1 MFERKKPSGKLLSLP
16 IDQIH
21 PSPFQARKSFDEQEL
36 TALAQSI
43 RENGLLQPVTVRR
56 AAEGYE
62 LVAGERRLRACQL
75 AKMTTISAI
84 LCSYADDRTAALGL
98 LENIQRADLNPFEQA
113 QGLRDVMVLWDC
125 TQAEAAKRLG
135 MAQPTFANKLRL
147 LQLTADQRQFVLD
160 NNLTER
166 HARAVLRLPEN
177 RRSEALITI
186 AKRRLN
192 ARQTDSYIEQLLN
205 SPPKA
210 GHRIS
215 MVRDVRIF
223 VNTIDHAIRLMTDNG
238 VPATAHREEKDGYI
252 EYTVRIPTT
261 AVNLSSCVAALGKK
275 VLIVD
280 LDPQGN
286 TTTGY
291 GIPKRSVEAG
301 TYEVLI
307 GRATAAQAIRHT
319 EYRTDVIGSNT
330 RLAGASLEMI
340 DLPGREGRLRKALAE
355 VQKDYDFIFIDCPPS
370 LDLLT
375 LNGLSACDS
384 VLIPVQCEYYA
395 LEGLSELISTLKTI
409 RKKYN
414 PYLDIEGV
422 VFTMFSLRYNLTV
435 QVVEQVQKYF
445 GSKVYKTTIPR
456 SIRISEAPSYGQPIN
471 FYEPKG
477 KGSEA
482 YMDLAIEFVKHNR
495 PQEPKKSRAKA
506 APAAEPAKNALED

>member
-1 MFERKKPSGKLLSLP
+1 MDGKPAGMTANVPHGTIKFSRKEELCVAKIVAIANQKGGVGK
-16 IDQIH
+16 
-21 PSPFQARKSFDEQEL
+21 
-36 TALAQSI
+36 T
-43 RENGLLQPVTVRR
+43 
-56 AAEGYE
+56 
-62 LVAGERRLRACQL
+62 
-75 AKMTTISAI
+75 
-84 LCSYADDRTAALGL
+84 
-98 LENIQRADLNPFEQA
+98 
-113 QGLRDVMVLWDC
+113 
-125 TQAEAAKRLG
+125 
-135 MAQPTFANKLRL
+135 
-147 LQLTADQRQFVLD
+147 
-160 NNLTER
+160 
-166 HARAVLRLPEN
+166 
-177 RRSEALITI
+177 
-186 AKRRLN
+186 
-192 ARQTDSYIEQLLN
+192 
-205 SPPKA
+205 
-210 GHRIS
+210 
-215 MVRDVRIF
+215 
-223 VNTIDHAIRLMTDNG
+223 
-238 VPATAHREEKDGYI
+238 
-252 EYTVRIPTT
+252 TT
-261 AVNLSSCVAALGKK
+261 AVNLSSCVAALGKR

-291 GIPKRSVEAG
+291 GIPKRSVEKG
-301 TYEVLI
+301 TYEILI
-307 GRATAAQAIRHT
+307 GEARASEAIRKT

-340 DLPGREGRLRKALAE
+340 DLPARESRLRKALAE

-482 YMDLAIEFVKHNR
+482 YMDLAIEFVKNNR
-495 PQEPKKSRAKA
+495 PHEPKKARCKS
-506 APAAEPAKNALED
+506 APVAEQTKNALED

>member
-1 MFERKKPSGKLLSLP
+1 MDGKSAGMTANVPHGTIKFSRKEELCVAKIVAIANQKGGVGK
-16 IDQIH
+16 
-21 PSPFQARKSFDEQEL
+21 
-36 TALAQSI
+36 T
-43 RENGLLQPVTVRR
+43 
-56 AAEGYE
+56 
-62 LVAGERRLRACQL
+62 
-75 AKMTTISAI
+75 
-84 LCSYADDRTAALGL
+84 
-98 LENIQRADLNPFEQA
+98 
-113 QGLRDVMVLWDC
+113 
-125 TQAEAAKRLG
+125 
-135 MAQPTFANKLRL
+135 
-147 LQLTADQRQFVLD
+147 
-160 NNLTER
+160 
-166 HARAVLRLPEN
+166 
-177 RRSEALITI
+177 
-186 AKRRLN
+186 
-192 ARQTDSYIEQLLN
+192 
-205 SPPKA
+205 
-210 GHRIS
+210 
-215 MVRDVRIF
+215 
-223 VNTIDHAIRLMTDNG
+223 
-238 VPATAHREEKDGYI
+238 
-252 EYTVRIPTT
+252 TT
-261 AVNLSSCVAALGKK
+261 AVNLSSCVAALGKR

-291 GIPKRSVEAG
+291 GIPKRSVEKG
-301 TYEVLI
+301 TYEILI
-307 GRATAAQAIRHT
+307 GEARASEAIRKT

-340 DLPGREGRLRKALAE
+340 DLPARESRLRKALAE

-482 YMDLAIEFVKHNR
+482 YMDLAIEFVKNNR
-495 PQEPKKSRAKA
+495 PHEPKKARRKS
-506 APAAEPAKNALED
+506 APVAEQTKNALED

>member
-1 MFERKKPSGKLLSLP
+1 MCVAKIVAIANQKGGVGK
-16 IDQIH
+16 
-21 PSPFQARKSFDEQEL
+21 
-36 TALAQSI
+36 T
-43 RENGLLQPVTVRR
+43 
-56 AAEGYE
+56 
-62 LVAGERRLRACQL
+62 
-75 AKMTTISAI
+75 
-84 LCSYADDRTAALGL
+84 
-98 LENIQRADLNPFEQA
+98 
-113 QGLRDVMVLWDC
+113 
-125 TQAEAAKRLG
+125 
-135 MAQPTFANKLRL
+135 
-147 LQLTADQRQFVLD
+147 
-160 NNLTER
+160 
-166 HARAVLRLPEN
+166 
-177 RRSEALITI
+177 
-186 AKRRLN
+186 
-192 ARQTDSYIEQLLN
+192 
-205 SPPKA
+205 
-210 GHRIS
+210 
-215 MVRDVRIF
+215 
-223 VNTIDHAIRLMTDNG
+223 
-238 VPATAHREEKDGYI
+238 
-252 EYTVRIPTT
+252 TT
-261 AVNLSSCVAALGKK
+261 AVNLSSCVAALGKR

-291 GIPKRSVEAG
+291 GIPKRSVEKG
-301 TYEVLI
+301 TYEILI
-307 GRATAAQAIRHT
+307 GRCRASEAIRKT

-340 DLPGREGRLRKALAE
+340 DIPGRESRLRKALAE

-422 VFTMFSLRYNLTV
+422 VFTMFSLRYNLTI

-445 GSKVYKTTIPR
+445 GSKVYETTIPR

-482 YMDLAIEFVKHNR
+482 YMDLAIEFVKRNR
-495 PQEPKKSRAKA
+495 PHEPKKTRGRQAS
-506 APAAEPAKNALED
+506 AAEPAKNALEY

>member
-1 MFERKKPSGKLLSLP
+1 MDGKPAGMTANVPHGTIEFSRKEELCVAKIVAIANQKGGVGK
-16 IDQIH
+16 
-21 PSPFQARKSFDEQEL
+21 
-36 TALAQSI
+36 T
-43 RENGLLQPVTVRR
+43 
-56 AAEGYE
+56 
-62 LVAGERRLRACQL
+62 
-75 AKMTTISAI
+75 
-84 LCSYADDRTAALGL
+84 
-98 LENIQRADLNPFEQA
+98 
-113 QGLRDVMVLWDC
+113 
-125 TQAEAAKRLG
+125 
-135 MAQPTFANKLRL
+135 
-147 LQLTADQRQFVLD
+147 
-160 NNLTER
+160 
-166 HARAVLRLPEN
+166 
-177 RRSEALITI
+177 
-186 AKRRLN
+186 
-192 ARQTDSYIEQLLN
+192 
-205 SPPKA
+205 
-210 GHRIS
+210 
-215 MVRDVRIF
+215 
-223 VNTIDHAIRLMTDNG
+223 
-238 VPATAHREEKDGYI
+238 
-252 EYTVRIPTT
+252 TT
-261 AVNLSSCVAALGKK
+261 AVNLSSCVAALGKR

-291 GIPKRSVEAG
+291 GIPKRSVEKG
-301 TYEVLI
+301 TYDILI
-307 GRATAAQAIRHT
+307 GEARASEAIRKT

-340 DLPGREGRLRKALAE
+340 DLPARESRLRKALAE

-435 QVVEQVQKYF
+435 QVVEQVQRYF

-482 YMDLAIEFVKHNR
+482 YMDLAIEFVKNNR
-495 PQEPKKSRAKA
+495 PHEPKKARRKS
-506 APAAEPAKNALED
+506 APVAEQTKNALED

>member
-1 MFERKKPSGKLLSLP
+1 MCVAKIVAIANQKGGVGK
-16 IDQIH
+16 
-21 PSPFQARKSFDEQEL
+21 
-36 TALAQSI
+36 T
-43 RENGLLQPVTVRR
+43 
-56 AAEGYE
+56 
-62 LVAGERRLRACQL
+62 
-75 AKMTTISAI
+75 
-84 LCSYADDRTAALGL
+84 
-98 LENIQRADLNPFEQA
+98 
-113 QGLRDVMVLWDC
+113 
-125 TQAEAAKRLG
+125 
-135 MAQPTFANKLRL
+135 
-147 LQLTADQRQFVLD
+147 
-160 NNLTER
+160 
-166 HARAVLRLPEN
+166 
-177 RRSEALITI
+177 
-186 AKRRLN
+186 
-192 ARQTDSYIEQLLN
+192 
-205 SPPKA
+205 
-210 GHRIS
+210 
-215 MVRDVRIF
+215 
-223 VNTIDHAIRLMTDNG
+223 
-238 VPATAHREEKDGYI
+238 
-252 EYTVRIPTT
+252 TT
-261 AVNLSSCVAALGKK
+261 AVNLSSCVAALGKR

-291 GIPKRSVEAG
+291 GIPKRSVEKG
-301 TYEVLI
+301 TYEILI
-307 GRATAAQAIRHT
+307 GRCRASEAIRKT

-340 DLPGREGRLRKALAE
+340 DIPGRESRLRKALAE

-422 VFTMFSLRYNLTV
+422 VFTMFSLRYNLTI

-445 GSKVYKTTIPR
+445 GSKVYETTIPR

-482 YMDLAIEFVKHNR
+482 YMDLAIEFVKRNR
-495 PQEPKKSRAKA
+495 PHEPKKTRGRQAS
-506 APAAEPAKNALED
+506 AAEPAKNALED

>member
-1 MFERKKPSGKLLSLP
+1 MDGKPAGMTANVPHGTIKFSRKEELCVAKIVAIANQKGGVGK
-16 IDQIH
+16 
-21 PSPFQARKSFDEQEL
+21 
-36 TALAQSI
+36 T
-43 RENGLLQPVTVRR
+43 
-56 AAEGYE
+56 
-62 LVAGERRLRACQL
+62 
-75 AKMTTISAI
+75 
-84 LCSYADDRTAALGL
+84 
-98 LENIQRADLNPFEQA
+98 
-113 QGLRDVMVLWDC
+113 
-125 TQAEAAKRLG
+125 
-135 MAQPTFANKLRL
+135 
-147 LQLTADQRQFVLD
+147 
-160 NNLTER
+160 
-166 HARAVLRLPEN
+166 
-177 RRSEALITI
+177 
-186 AKRRLN
+186 
-192 ARQTDSYIEQLLN
+192 
-205 SPPKA
+205 
-210 GHRIS
+210 
-215 MVRDVRIF
+215 
-223 VNTIDHAIRLMTDNG
+223 
-238 VPATAHREEKDGYI
+238 
-252 EYTVRIPTT
+252 TT
-261 AVNLSSCVAALGKK
+261 AVNLSSCVAALGKR

-291 GIPKRSVEAG
+291 GIPKRSVEKG
-301 TYEVLI
+301 TYEILI
-307 GRATAAQAIRHT
+307 GEARASEAIRKT

-340 DLPGREGRLRKALAE
+340 DLPARESRLRKALAE

-445 GSKVYKTTIPR
+445 GPKVYKTTIPR

-482 YMDLAIEFVKHNR
+482 YMDLAIEFVKNNR
-495 PQEPKKSRAKA
+495 PHEPKKARRKS
-506 APAAEPAKNALED
+506 APVAEQTKNALED

>member
-1 MFERKKPSGKLLSLP
+1 M
-16 IDQIH
+16 
-21 PSPFQARKSFDEQEL
+21 
-36 TALAQSI
+36 TA
-43 RENGLLQPVTVRR
+43 NVPHG
-56 AAEGYE
+56 
-62 LVAGERRLRACQL
+62 
-75 AKMTTISAI
+75 
-84 LCSYADDRTAALGL
+84 
-98 LENIQRADLNPFEQA
+98 
-113 QGLRDVMVLWDC
+113 
-125 TQAEAAKRLG
+125 
-135 MAQPTFANKLRL
+135 
-147 LQLTADQRQFVLD
+147 
-160 NNLTER
+160 
-166 HARAVLRLPEN
+166 
-177 RRSEALITI
+177 
-186 AKRRLN
+186 
-192 ARQTDSYIEQLLN
+192 
-205 SPPKA
+205 
-210 GHRIS
+210 
-215 MVRDVRIF
+215 
-223 VNTIDHAIRLMTDNG
+223 TIDFSRKEEMCVAKIVAIANQKGG
-238 VPATAHREEKDGYI
+238 VGKT
-252 EYTVRIPTT
+252 TT
-261 AVNLSSCVAALGKK
+261 AVNLSSCVAALGKR

-291 GIPKRSVEAG
+291 GIPKRSVEKG
-301 TYEVLI
+301 TYEILI
-307 GRATAAQAIRHT
+307 GEARASEAIRKT

-340 DLPGREGRLRKALAE
+340 DLPARESRLRKALAE

-482 YMDLAIEFVKHNR
+482 YMDLAIEFVKRNR
-495 PQEPKKSRAKA
+495 PHEPKKVRGKGV
-506 APAAEPAKNALED
+506 PVAEPTKNALED

>member
-1 MFERKKPSGKLLSLP
+1 MAKIVAIANQKGGVGK
-16 IDQIH
+16 
-21 PSPFQARKSFDEQEL
+21 
-36 TALAQSI
+36 T
-43 RENGLLQPVTVRR
+43 
-56 AAEGYE
+56 
-62 LVAGERRLRACQL
+62 
-75 AKMTTISAI
+75 
-84 LCSYADDRTAALGL
+84 
-98 LENIQRADLNPFEQA
+98 
-113 QGLRDVMVLWDC
+113 
-125 TQAEAAKRLG
+125 
-135 MAQPTFANKLRL
+135 
-147 LQLTADQRQFVLD
+147 
-160 NNLTER
+160 
-166 HARAVLRLPEN
+166 
-177 RRSEALITI
+177 
-186 AKRRLN
+186 
-192 ARQTDSYIEQLLN
+192 
-205 SPPKA
+205 
-210 GHRIS
+210 
-215 MVRDVRIF
+215 
-223 VNTIDHAIRLMTDNG
+223 
-238 VPATAHREEKDGYI
+238 
-252 EYTVRIPTT
+252 TT

-291 GIPKRSVEAG
+291 GIPKRSVEKG
-301 TYEVLI
+301 TYEILI
-307 GRATAAQAIRHT
+307 GEAKASEAIRKT

-340 DLPGREGRLRKALAE
+340 DLPARESRLRKALAE

-495 PQEPKKSRAKA
+495 PHEPKKTRGRNAH
-506 APAAEPAKNALED
+506 AEEPTKNALED

>member
-1 MFERKKPSGKLLSLP
+1 MDGKPAGMTANVPHGTIKFSRKEELCVAKIVAIANQKGGVGK
-16 IDQIH
+16 
-21 PSPFQARKSFDEQEL
+21 
-36 TALAQSI
+36 T
-43 RENGLLQPVTVRR
+43 
-56 AAEGYE
+56 
-62 LVAGERRLRACQL
+62 
-75 AKMTTISAI
+75 
-84 LCSYADDRTAALGL
+84 
-98 LENIQRADLNPFEQA
+98 
-113 QGLRDVMVLWDC
+113 
-125 TQAEAAKRLG
+125 
-135 MAQPTFANKLRL
+135 
-147 LQLTADQRQFVLD
+147 
-160 NNLTER
+160 
-166 HARAVLRLPEN
+166 
-177 RRSEALITI
+177 
-186 AKRRLN
+186 
-192 ARQTDSYIEQLLN
+192 
-205 SPPKA
+205 
-210 GHRIS
+210 
-215 MVRDVRIF
+215 
-223 VNTIDHAIRLMTDNG
+223 
-238 VPATAHREEKDGYI
+238 
-252 EYTVRIPTT
+252 TT
-261 AVNLSSCVAALGKK
+261 AVNLSSCVAALGKR

-291 GIPKRSVEAG
+291 GIPKRSVEKG
-301 TYEVLI
+301 TYEILI
-307 GRATAAQAIRHT
+307 GEARASEAIRKT

-340 DLPGREGRLRKALAE
+340 DLPARESRLRKALAE

-456 SIRISEAPSYGQPIN
+456 AIRISEAPSYGQPIN

-482 YMDLAIEFVKHNR
+482 YMDLAIEFVKNNR
-495 PQEPKKSRAKA
+495 PHEPKKARRKS
-506 APAAEPAKNALED
+506 APVAEQTKNALED

>member
-1 MFERKKPSGKLLSLP
+1 MDGKPAGMTANVPHGTIKFSRKEELCVAKIVAIANQKGGVGK
-16 IDQIH
+16 
-21 PSPFQARKSFDEQEL
+21 
-36 TALAQSI
+36 T
-43 RENGLLQPVTVRR
+43 
-56 AAEGYE
+56 
-62 LVAGERRLRACQL
+62 
-75 AKMTTISAI
+75 
-84 LCSYADDRTAALGL
+84 
-98 LENIQRADLNPFEQA
+98 
-113 QGLRDVMVLWDC
+113 
-125 TQAEAAKRLG
+125 
-135 MAQPTFANKLRL
+135 
-147 LQLTADQRQFVLD
+147 
-160 NNLTER
+160 
-166 HARAVLRLPEN
+166 
-177 RRSEALITI
+177 
-186 AKRRLN
+186 
-192 ARQTDSYIEQLLN
+192 
-205 SPPKA
+205 
-210 GHRIS
+210 
-215 MVRDVRIF
+215 
-223 VNTIDHAIRLMTDNG
+223 
-238 VPATAHREEKDGYI
+238 
-252 EYTVRIPTT
+252 TT
-261 AVNLSSCVAALGKK
+261 AVNLSSCVAALGKR

-291 GIPKRSVEAG
+291 GIPKRSVEKG
-301 TYEVLI
+301 TYEILI
-307 GRATAAQAIRHT
+307 GEARASEAIRKT

-340 DLPGREGRLRKALAE
+340 DLPARESRLRKALAE

-471 FYEPKG
+471 FYESKG

-482 YMDLAIEFVKHNR
+482 YMDLAIEFVKNNR
-495 PQEPKKSRAKA
+495 PHEPKKARRKS
-506 APAAEPAKNALED
+506 APVAEQTKNALED

>member
-1 MFERKKPSGKLLSLP
+1 MAKIVAIANQKGGVGK
-16 IDQIH
+16 
-21 PSPFQARKSFDEQEL
+21 
-36 TALAQSI
+36 T
-43 RENGLLQPVTVRR
+43 
-56 AAEGYE
+56 
-62 LVAGERRLRACQL
+62 
-75 AKMTTISAI
+75 
-84 LCSYADDRTAALGL
+84 
-98 LENIQRADLNPFEQA
+98 
-113 QGLRDVMVLWDC
+113 
-125 TQAEAAKRLG
+125 
-135 MAQPTFANKLRL
+135 
-147 LQLTADQRQFVLD
+147 
-160 NNLTER
+160 
-166 HARAVLRLPEN
+166 
-177 RRSEALITI
+177 
-186 AKRRLN
+186 
-192 ARQTDSYIEQLLN
+192 
-205 SPPKA
+205 
-210 GHRIS
+210 
-215 MVRDVRIF
+215 
-223 VNTIDHAIRLMTDNG
+223 
-238 VPATAHREEKDGYI
+238 
-252 EYTVRIPTT
+252 TT
-261 AVNLSSCVAALGKK
+261 AVNLSSCVAALGKR

-291 GIPKRSVEAG
+291 GIPKRSVEKG
-301 TYEVLI
+301 TYEILI
-307 GRATAAQAIRHT
+307 GEARASEAIRKT

-340 DLPGREGRLRKALAE
+340 DLPARESRLRKALAE

-477 KGSEA
+477 EGQRSIHGSG
-482 YMDLAIEFVKHNR
+482 NR
-495 PQEPKKSRAKA
+495 ICQEQPPARDPKRPARKSAPVAEQNEKCSGRLNLRGNMNGKRKRRTWPRAGQSV
-506 APAAEPAKNALED
+506 

>member
-1 MFERKKPSGKLLSLP
+1 MLKLNSTLGEF
-16 IDQIH
+16 
-21 PSPFQARKSFDEQEL
+21 SP
-36 TALAQSI
+36 AQSLFSTFPPSKVKNPAEKRSRWFKKQFGCVI
-43 RENGLLQPVTVRR
+43 LKAKVPAGRGNRR
-56 AAEGYE
+56 A
-62 LVAGERRLRACQL
+62 RLRVPRGTNLSPGGRKARG
-75 AKMTTISAI
+75 KN
-84 LCSYADDRTAALGL
+84 CSDR
-98 LENIQRADLNPFEQA
+98 
-113 QGLRDVMVLWDC
+113 
-125 TQAEAAKRLG
+125 K
-135 MAQPTFANKLRL
+135 
-147 LQLTADQRQFVLD
+147 
-160 NNLTER
+160 
-166 HARAVLRLPEN
+166 PEG
-177 RRSEALITI
+177 RSGQ
-186 AKRRLN
+186 N
-192 ARQTDSYIEQLLN
+192 
-205 SPPKA
+205 
-210 GHRIS
+210 
-215 MVRDVRIF
+215 
-223 VNTIDHAIRLMTDNG
+223 
-238 VPATAHREEKDGYI
+238 
-252 EYTVRIPTT
+252 
-261 AVNLSSCVAALGKK
+261 NLSSCVAALGKK